1 MTSRHLE
8 DIDKAVHLARRAALT
23 GRLRQPQA
31 LTRFLYRHWWLGR
44 PTGPDQH
51 APTRARP
58 AARPVSRSAV
68 RPSVPPQGRH
78 PAPWRVW
85 SPQWAGERTCTG
97 AGLVRLYLVCAPHT
111 TLHAVAAVQ
120 ARAEQWDVP
129 WLLSTRAMS
138 QAVPSPDAT
147 VLYLPADALAE
158 LRGPLT
164 RLVEDVHPFL
174 ATTVPLL
181 TLRIARGAALAQN
194 PQDGSSFGEH
204 RCGIIATA
212 ALETLHVHHRE
223 AVQRTYAAF
232 AHEHVDPRRPYRELD
247 ASWEWDRRATAA

>member
-44 PTGPDQH
+44 PLSPDQH
-51 APTRARP
+51 APGARS
-58 AARPVSRSAV
+58 AARTTA
-68 RPSVPPQGRH
+68 RPSVPPQALR

-85 SPQWAGERTCTG
+85 SPQWAEERTCTG
-97 AGLVRLYLVCAPHT
+97 AGLVRLYLACAPHT

-129 WLLSTRAMS
+129 WLLSTRALA
-138 QAVPSPDAT
+138 QPVPSADAT
-147 VLYLPADALAE
+147 VLYLPADALTE
-158 LRGPLT
+158 LHRPLT
-164 RLVEDVHPFL
+164 RLVEDVRPFL

-194 PQDGSSFGEH
+194 PPDGSSFGEH
-204 RCGIIATA
+204 RCGIIAAA
-212 ALETLHVHHRE
+212 ALDTLHVHHRE
-223 AVQRTYAAF
+223 AVRRTYSAF
-232 AHEHVDPRRPYRELD
+232 TDEHVDPRRPYREVD

>member
-1 MTSRHLE
+1 MTPRHLE

-23 GRLRQPQA
+23 GRLRQSQA

-44 PTGPDQH
+44 AVGSDQH
-51 APTRARP
+51 APTGSRSVARP
-58 AARPVSRSAV
+58 P
-68 RPSVPPQGRH
+68 VPPQGRH

-85 SPQWAGERTCTG
+85 SPQWAEARTCTG
-97 AGLVRLYLVCAPHT
+97 AGLVRLYLACAPHT
-111 TLHAVAAVQ
+111 TLHAVTAVQ

-129 WLLSTRAMS
+129 WLLSSRALT
-138 QAVPSPDAT
+138 QPVPSPDAT

-164 RLVEDVHPFL
+164 QLVDDVRPFL
-174 ATTVPLL
+174 ATAVPLL

-194 PQDGSSFGEH
+194 PPDGSSFGEH
-204 RCGIIATA
+204 RCGIIAAA

-232 AHEHVDPRRPYRELD
+232 ADEHVDPRRPYREVD